1 MEENLDSINDIVNK
15 KYDSEEKLSR
25 IENSEK
31 NSEDTNKLN
40 VEEKDLEQNN
50 KNNSETESEINNEK
64 KNQMLKNLY
73 MFLQ

>member
-40 VEEKDLEQNN
+40 VEEKDLDYY
-50 KNNSETESEINNEK
+50 
-64 KNQMLKNLY
+64 LKENYLY
-73 MFLQ
+73 YELFFLVFEFLIF